1 MIKMEQIHQSKL
13 KKNQITLEKKRKEVE
28 MLAKKREQQLKL
40 MNDAKENKKEIYMKK
55 MKEHEETMAE
65 FLKERELELKIEKEG
80 REIMNQ
86 LKLDNV
92 ERLKRSQEY
101 KKQETQRKILESKAR
116 AEELLRKKRDL
127 AEQRKRATRDA
138 KIKKDKIVAFLQNSK
153 MGGGSSQTILKL
165 LSAMEGDAGK
175 CLNEENNGEHLQNTF
190 KLNDEKYVVSK
201 SITLVDRPQG
211 ILATFVTLRH
221 ICSH

>member
-1 MIKMEQIHQSKL
+1 MELEAKLIKMEQIHQSKL
-13 KKNQITLEKKRKEVE
+13 KKNQIALEKKRKEVE
-28 MLAKKREQQLKL
+28 MLAKKREQQLKM
-40 MNDAKENKKEIYMKK
+40 MNDTKENKKEVYIKK

-101 KKQETQRKILESKAR
+101 KKQETQKKIFESTAR
-116 AEELLRKKRDL
+116 AEELLQKKKVL

-153 MGGGSSQTILKL
+153 MGGSSSQTILKL

-175 CLNEENNGEHLQNTF
+175 CLNEENNGEHLRNTF
-190 KLNDEKYVVSK
+190 
-201 SITLVDRPQG
+201 
-211 ILATFVTLRH
+211 
-221 ICSH
+221 